1 MSDKDQYQRELD
13 VIEEVKGKGPVGKF
27 FGYAKISGP
36 GWLQGAITLGG
47 GSLAGALYLGVV
59 SGNDLLWVQPLAM
72 ICGIIMLAAIAYVT
86 LSTEQRPLQLIN
98 RHLHPLLG
106 WSWLLAT
113 IMANIVWTMPQFS
126 LGTAAIQQN
135 LLGITDPEEAKKS
148 LWFIIA
154 VLFSIGLF
162 VNYLYQAGGGGAKLF
177 DRIIKVMVG
186 LIVLS
191 FFAVVVSLFS
201 SGSIDFGS
209 ILGGFIPDLSLLT
222 SSSDTFAADIAASTN
237 PDWWEKEIVSTQ
249 KSKIFA
255 AFGTAVGINMT
266 FLLPYT
272 LLKKKWSSK
281 HRGLS
286 ITDLSIGL
294 FIPFFLAT
302 ACVVIASA
310 SSFHGKTGDVDPLKT
325 YPTLAKMET
334 VAPLVEDLKNDTD
347 EEKAIWNDTVASAP
361 GINAADFKLAA
372 MLHSRDSEALAITL
386 EPFTKKVIAQKVF
399 GIGVLGMAVST
410 IIILMLINGLAFQ
423 ELLRKEST
431 PEKSDGAFYKKPAF
445 IGVLVSG
452 LAGFAFPLIW
462 LSDNKAAFAI
472 PTSVIGGSL
481 IPIAYFTFFLMMNSK
496 KVLGDKRPKGKARI
510 IWNVLMIFAT
520 SIATFG
526 SVWATSGK
534 MLGNIPAG
542 MIGMGFLALLFIVGT
557 ASFVIKEKRA

>member
-1 MSDKDQYQRELD
+1 MSDQDQYQRELD
-13 VIEEVKGKGPVGKF
+13 VIEEVKDKGPAGKF
-27 FGYAKISGP
+27 LGYAKISGP

-72 ICGIIMLAAIAYVT
+72 ICGIIMLSAIAYVT

-106 WSWLLAT
+106 WSWLIAT

-135 LLGITDPEEAKKS
+135 LGMLGGDGGQWT
-148 LWFIIA
+148 IIA
-154 VLFSIGLF
+154 ILFAIGLY

-177 DRIIKVMVG
+177 DRIIKCMVG

-191 FFAVVVSLFS
+191 FMAVVIALFS
-201 SGSIDFGS
+201 SGSISLGS
-209 ILGGFIPDLSLLT
+209 ILGGFIPDLSLLG
-222 SSSDTFAADIAASTN
+222 SSSSTFSADIAASSN
-237 PDWWEKEIVSTQ
+237 PEFWEKHIVGTQ

-272 LLKKKWSSK
+272 LLKKKWGSK

-294 FIPFFLAT
+294 FVPFFLAT

-310 SSFHGKTGDVDPLKT
+310 SSFHGKTEDVDPVKT
-325 YPTLAKMET
+325 YPTLAKMDS
-334 VAPLVEDLKNDTD
+334 VKPLVKNLPKKSD
-347 EEKAIWNDTVASAP
+347 EEKAAWNEIVANAP
-361 GINAADFKLAA
+361 SLNKSDFKLAA
-372 MLHSRDSEALAITL
+372 MIHSRDAGALAITL
-386 EPFTKKVIAQKVF
+386 KPFTGEVVGQKIF

-423 ELLRKEST
+423 QLF
-431 PEKSDGAFYKKPAF
+431 EKSLGSTKSYFLGCG
-445 IGVLVSG
+445 ISG
-452 LAGFAFPLIW
+452 LSGCLFPVIW
-462 LSDNKAAFAI
+462 KVEASKAALAI
-472 PTSVIGGSL
+472 PTSVIGGAL
-481 IPIAYFTFFLMMNSK
+481 IPIAYFTFLLLMNSK
-496 KVLGDKRPKGKARI
+496 KVLGDKRPEGTARI

-520 SIATFG
+520 TVATVG
-526 SVWATSGK
+526 TWWATSGK
-534 MLGNIPAG
+534 KFGDVPAG
-542 MIGMGFLALLFIVGT
+542 MIGMSFLAILFVVGT
-557 ASFVIKEKRA
+557 LSFLKNEKRA

>member
-1 MSDKDQYQRELD
+1 MSDQDQYQRELD
-13 VIEEVKGKGPVGKF
+13 VIEEVKDKGPAGKF

-72 ICGIIMLAAIAYVT
+72 ICGIIMLSAIAYVT

-106 WSWLLAT
+106 WSWLIAT

-135 LLGITDPEEAKKS
+135 LLGIEDKATEKWSQWP
-148 LWFIIA
+148 IIA
-154 VLFSIGLF
+154 ILFAIGLY
-162 VNYLYQAGGGGAKLF
+162 VNYLYQKGGGGAKLF
-177 DRIIKVMVG
+177 DRIIKGMVG

-191 FFAVVVSLFS
+191 FMAVVIALFS
-201 SGSIDFGS
+201 SGSVSLGS
-209 ILGGFIPDLSLLT
+209 ILGGFIPDFSLLG
-222 SSSDTFAADIAASTN
+222 SSSPTFASDIAASSN
-237 PDWWEKEIVSTQ
+237 PEFWEKEIVGTQ

-272 LLKKKWSSK
+272 LLKKKWGSR

-294 FIPFFLAT
+294 FVPFFLAT

-310 SSFHGKTGDVDPLKT
+310 SSFHGKTEDVDPVKT
-325 YPTLAKMET
+325 YPTLAKMDS
-334 VAPLVEDLKNDTD
+334 VKPLVKDLPNKSD
-347 EEKAIWNDTVASAP
+347 EEKAAWNETVANAP
-361 GINAADFKLAA
+361 SLNESDFKLAA
-372 MLHSRDSEALAITL
+372 MIHSRDAGALAITL
-386 EPFTKKVIAQKVF
+386 KPFTGEVVGQKIF

-423 ELLRKEST
+423 QLFESSLGST
-431 PEKSDGAFYKKPAF
+431 KSYFLGCG
-445 IGVLVSG
+445 IS
-452 LAGFAFPLIW
+452 GFAGCLFPLLW
-462 LSDNKAAFAI
+462 TGGSKAALAI
-472 PTSVIGGSL
+472 PTSVIGGAL
-481 IPIAYFTFFLMMNSK
+481 IPIAYFTFLLLMNSK
-496 KVLGDKRPKGKARI
+496 KVLGDKRPEGTARI

-520 SIATFG
+520 TIATVG
-526 SVWATSGK
+526 TWWATSGK
-534 MLGNIPAG
+534 KFGDVPAG
-542 MIGMGFLALLFIVGT
+542 MIGMSFLAILFIVGT
-557 ASFVIKEKRA
+557 LSFLKNEKKA